1 MFANILKIQY
11 FSVSNQI
18 LSLICESCFKDLFL
32 FFIMTPL
39 RNYLYMLYQYQ
50 YEEDVYMNM
59 YKGII
64 KL

>member
-11 FSVSNQI
+11 FAVSNQI

-32 FFIMTPL
+32 AFIMTPL